1 MTVSDHLFLTTLD
14 LLPPMKTRS
23 ILVLTLIFFSLTVLA
38 QKPPVSATL
47 TSPKSFT
54 AKIDPN
60 QKFPPIKLA
69 CLLTNGKPR
78 PFDCEFTFDRLEF
91 YGNDGSLLGTVKHSK
106 GQPAPTPLL
115 FTKAKKSAPAG
126 QGGPIT
132 YTVKA
137 YFTRRNKPAFPVNKG
152 YQIRSCVVTSCLQS
166 DQISTIVS
174 GVAMPTQLF
183 NQKVLTFDLT
193 WIYNK
198 KEGGSMIGPH
208 ELYIEN
214 DVTTTKF
221 PFNAQ
226 STMRDKSEA
235 WIDINPFI
243 TGDPSPVN

>member
-1 MTVSDHLFLTTLD
+1 
-14 LLPPMKTRS
+14 MKTRLS
-23 ILVLTLIFFSLTVLA
+23 LILTLIFLSVAVLA

-47 TSPKSFT
+47 TSPTNFT

-60 QKFPPIKLA
+60 QKFPPIKYT
-69 CLLTNGKPR
+69 CLLTSGQKR
-78 PFDCEFTFDRLEF
+78 PFDCEFSFDRLEF
-91 YGNDGSLLGTVKHSK
+91 YGNDGSLLGTVKPGK
-106 GQPAPTPLL
+106 AQTKPTFLP
-115 FTKAKKSAPAG
+115 FNKAKKSAPAG

-132 YTVKA
+132 YTAKA
-137 YFTRRNKPAFPVNKG
+137 YFTRRNKPAFPVKKG

-166 DQISTIVS
+166 DQISTIVL
-174 GVAMPTQLF
+174 GVVMPTQLF
-183 NQKVLTFDLT
+183 TQKVLTFDLS